1 MGQVDA
7 KNEQTGELSLSGKR
21 VGFVGRLLTC
31 DQKEARRLVRRS
43 GGVVVDHDADILVL
57 AGGTQRNPQAEAR
70 VFSEKQFLECVG
82 QALKGAA
89 PEPMAGLDD
98 LLPSAQ
104 AARLYP
110 RVTWQKRRTLEAK
123 GLLEPVRLPNGT
135 GYRFQDLRVLRLV
148 DKYLAAGLSMAQIIT
163 RMAPAN
169 DGQFTFSFPKE
180 DVRPRPKRIDL
191 RLDQDSADA
200 WFDVGFCADRDRAS
214 FPTAIAAYK
223 RALEIDP
230 EHVPSLINLGNVY
243 YEMSHFDLAQDAYS
257 RACAIDPDNPRTHF
271 NLGNASDELG
281 DLLGAMRAYRAALG
295 IWPGY
300 ADTHFNLALVAEKLA
315 SWTLAQQHWQRFLEL
330 EPGSEWA
337 AVARSHLSDALRRAN
352 DQRALGRTDQ
362 DLDPDP
368 VV

>member
-1 MGQVDA
+1 VGQVDA
-7 KNEQTGELSLSGKR
+7 KTEQTGELSLSGKR

-43 GGVVVDHDADILVL
+43 GGIAVEKDPEVLVV
-57 AGGTQRNPQAEAR
+57 AGGSQRDPQSEAL

-89 PEPMAGLDD
+89 PEPPAGLED
-98 LLPSAQ
+98 LLPSGQ

-110 RVTWQKRRTLEAK
+110 RVTWQRRRTLEAR
-123 GLLEPVRLPNGT
+123 GLLQPVRLPNGA
-135 GYRFQDLRVLRLV
+135 GYRFKDLRVLRLV
-148 DKYLAAGLSMAQIIT
+148 DKYLAVGLRMPQIIT
-163 RMAPAN
+163 RLAPAS
-169 DGQFTFSFPKE
+169 DGQFTLRFPKE

-200 WFDVGFCADRDRAS
+200 WFDVGFCADRDRSS

-223 RALEIDP
+223 RALEIDS

-243 YEMSHFDLAQDAYS
+243 YEMSHFDLAQDAYG
-257 RACAIDPDNPRTHF
+257 RACAIDPTNPRTHF

-281 DLLGAMRAYRAALG
+281 NLLGAMRAYRAALAL
-295 IWPGY
+295 WSGY
-300 ADTHFNLALVAEKLA
+300 ADTHFNLALVAEKMS
-315 SWTLAQQHWQRFLEL
+315 SWVLAQQHWQSFLEL

-337 AVARSHLSDALRRAN
+337 AVARSHLSDAIRRAN
-352 DQRALGRTDQ
+352 DQRRNNKGAKR
-362 DLDPDP
+362 PDP
-368 VV
+368 KP